1 MYFFFLQDA
10 FERTQHMVER
20 HTHDEQI
27 SKLNKEIEELQRS
40 KTDELN
46 ILTNANCILTTRT
59 EALKVSVIVKTSCKA
74 C

>member
-1 MYFFFLQDA
+1 
-10 FERTQHMVER
+10 MVER

-27 SKLNKEIEELQRS
+27 SQLNKEIEELQRS

-59 EALKVSVIVKTSCKA
+59 EALKVGLSFALQVVLSGIL
-74 C
+74 